1 VTWCLVT
8 FLPKIRR
15 EDSSKIQYSTEKGNS
30 DHFLHA
36 ASMFAWN
43 FSKNFK
49 LSNKMEKVAAWFG
62 TDNSRFLGNGMRS
75 AISLEVVWEKWA
87 EIRSDLGYACI
98 GGDLG
103 ISMAKLAVRVDLLV
117 QMVPCVWPWSSRHP
131 FFCQNWRICTSYR
144 HWIMC
149 HRPKIKVEC
158 LKFRKLA
165 TFFTQNGVTMRAYW
179 YRMFKG
185 LLIRYYTQTHSL
197 VDDHQTRS
205 LLQTKLK
212 LIASAKLK

>member
-1 VTWCLVT
+1 
-8 FLPKIRR
+8 
-15 EDSSKIQYSTEKGNS
+15 
-30 DHFLHA
+30 
-36 ASMFAWN
+36 MFAWN
-43 FSKNFK
+43 FSRMFK
-49 LSNKMEKVAAWFG
+49 FSNRMEKVAAWFG
-62 TDNSRFLGNGMRS
+62 TNHSRFLCNGMRC
-75 AISLEVVWEKWA
+75 AISLEVVWEKLV
-87 EIRSDLGYACI
+87 EIRSDLGYAWRWQWDFHGKFLHCVSTSSFRRFHT
-98 GGDLG
+98 
-103 ISMAKLAVRVDLLV
+103 SM
-117 QMVPCVWPWSSRHP
+117 WPWSSRHP